1 MLAPDPASSSTAESI
16 NTLYWIALAIA
27 AVLIIAINAG
37 LILTVL
43 RGRASR
49 GGEPK
54 SARVRRRSTL
64 AVGGILSA
72 LAVAIFVLGIVYTE
86 KAGVE
91 TTAANAADSE
101 SQMTGTDTEAKAAR
115 GEKPLEILTSG
126 QQWLWRYQYPDGTF
140 SYYELV
146 LPVGQPVKIDLESTD
161 VLHKWGV
168 PGLTGKADAVPG
180 KTHVITF
187 TPDKV
192 GTFHGASYAFS
203 GSNYATMR
211 TVVRVV
217 QPAEF
222 EAWLS
227 QQGSE
232 IAAAQSWVQDEIAK
246 NGPYGAIEQ
255 AGAAE

>member
-1 MLAPDPASSSTAESI
+1 MLAPDPASSSTASSI

-27 AVLIIAINAG
+27 AVLILAINAG
-37 LILTVL
+37 LILMLL
-43 RGRASR
+43 RGRSSK
-49 GGEPK
+49 GGEPR
-54 SARVRRRSTL
+54 SARVRRRTTL
-64 AVGGILSA
+64 AVGGVLSA
-72 LAVAIFVLGIVYTE
+72 VAAAIFVLGIVYTE

-115 GEKPLEILTSG
+115 GEKALEILVSG
-126 QQWLWRYQYPDGTF
+126 QQWIWRYQYPDGTF

-146 LPVGQPVKIDLESTD
+146 LPVGQPVKVDLESTD
-161 VLHKWGV
+161 VLHRWGV

-180 KTHVITF
+180 KSHVFTF
-187 TPDKV
+187 TPDRE
-192 GTFHGASYAFS
+192 GTFRGASYAFS

-217 QPAEF
+217 SPTEF
-222 EAWLS
+222 ETWLS
-227 QQGSE
+227 EQGAE
-232 IAAAQSWVQDEIAK
+232 IAAAEKWVQDEIAK

-255 AGAAE
+255 AGASE